1 MRTIIWEELF
11 FFLWII
17 GLVQPSHYITTTLL
31 ESGEV
36 FQSYTFVL
44 WTDRICARRSLA
56 ARHRS
61 KSPHLVS
68 ALLVSNYCCFRRCTV
83 RVCERVRVCTK
94 GLTALTCRKDVKSV
108 ITLAD
113 NKWFSRVWMCVWIA
127 CTSSS
132 VGFYKTPCAPSQ
144 HVILLDSN
152 ASLMVNPLSF
162 STKSSQSTAI
172 STHAFPQAF
181 FLLIKYLLSLVILL
195 PLCLWPITRPGYLV
209 RQS

>member
-1 MRTIIWEELF
+1 MRTIIWEEFFF

-61 KSPHLVS
+61 KSPHPVS

-94 GLTALTCRKDVKSV
+94 GLAALTCRKDVKSV

-113 NKWFSRVWMCVWIA
+113 NKWFSRVWMCVSESLVLHPQSASIKRRVHLHSTPFCW
-127 CTSSS
+127 TQTPLLWWTHS
-132 VGFYKTPCAPSQ
+132 VSVQSP
-144 HVILLDSN
+144 L
-152 ASLMVNPLSF
+152 NPLQYLHMLFHKNSF
-162 STKSSQSTAI
+162 YWSSI
-172 STHAFPQAF
+172 SS
-181 FLLIKYLLSLVILL
+181 LLSS
-195 PLCLWPITRPGYLV
+195 PCLCVFG
-209 RQS
+209 Q